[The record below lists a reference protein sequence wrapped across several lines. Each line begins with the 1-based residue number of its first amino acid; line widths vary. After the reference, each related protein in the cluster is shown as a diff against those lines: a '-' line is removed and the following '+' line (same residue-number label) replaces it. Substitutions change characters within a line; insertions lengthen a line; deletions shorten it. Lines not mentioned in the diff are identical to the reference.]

1 MENKLSYKAFTIGE
15 LYKYTLYDFVCDG
28 DKKEIIKQEEQYDFK
43 KEEKLFMDE
52 KELYERIFTLKDSMY
67 SLEDKLEEIRQFLLK
82 SSLSIEDMEKVG
94 KIYE

>member
-1 MENKLSYKAFTIGE
+1 ME
-15 LYKYTLYDFVCDG
+15 YDEMTDY
-28 DKKEIIKQEEQYDFK
+28 DIQREIIKQEKQYDFK

-52 KELYERIFTLKDSMY
+52 EELYERIFTLKDSMY
-67 SLEDKLEEIRQFLLK
+67 SLEDKLEEIRQFLLH